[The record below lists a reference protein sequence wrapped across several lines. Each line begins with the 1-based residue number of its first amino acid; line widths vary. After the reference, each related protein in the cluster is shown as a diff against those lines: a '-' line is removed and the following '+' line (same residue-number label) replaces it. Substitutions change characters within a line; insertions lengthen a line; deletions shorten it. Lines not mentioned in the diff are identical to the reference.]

1 MTGTMDTQVLVI
13 QLRYSAWATKRVLE
27 STASIP
33 QEEFIRD
40 LGNSKFNETEN
51 AGGLYGTLSH
61 IYQADA
67 IWFDRLMGNPT
78 SNLSA
83 YDAPVEHAALSKLW
97 LAVHDRYISWAE
109 KLDAADWDR
118 VVTYKN
124 FKGEPFQ
131 TPVWQIV
138 LHVVNHATHHRG
150 QVVTMLRQLGRTP
163 TSIDLIL
170 YYRETS
176 RA

>member
-1 MTGTMDTQVLVI
+1 MDPQALVT

-27 STASIP
+27 STAALP
-33 QEEFIRD
+33 TEEFLRD
-40 LGNSKFNETEN
+40 LGNSKFNETKHP
-51 AGGLYGTLSH
+51 GGIYGTLAH

-67 IWFDRLMGNPT
+67 IWLDRLLGNPT
-78 SNLSA
+78 GNLSV
-83 YDAPVEHAALSKLW
+83 YDAPVEHAALSKVW
-97 LAVHDRYISWAE
+97 LSVVDRCVSWAE
-109 KLDAADWDR
+109 KLDAAGWDR
-118 VVTYKN
+118 VAAYKDT
-124 FKGEPFQ
+124 KGNPYQ